1 MIDLKICVNE
11 RTGSRRALYAPPA
24 KSANANGCYFFKIL
38 YCGKL
43 SFQTDSA
50 RKFPPVRPS
59 GAQAFAEQGAGAFQ
73 LPVATEK
80 HIQRDKTVLRPSVN
94 ADVRLGEQ
102 QHAGHT
108 HAVAKMMKMCGKCG
122 RGLPHRRHAGAA
134 LAAQRRLRAGQHR
147 SRRGQAGREYR
158 GVSHVQSGQLW
169 IYTYTLSAQAY
180 VANL

>member
-1 MIDLKICVNE
+1 M
-11 RTGSRRALYAPPA
+11 
-24 KSANANGCYFFKIL
+24 L

-73 LPVATEK
+73 LPIAAEK
-80 HIQRDKTVLRPSVN
+80 HIQRGKTVLRPSVN

-122 RGLPHRRHAGAA
+122 RACRIGGTLEQRLQRGGIGEQGSIAVVEVKQGVIAGGVGQGL
-134 LAAQRRLRAGQHR
+134 RL
-147 SRRGQAGREYR
+147 
-158 GVSHVQSGQLW
+158 
-169 IYTYTLSAQAY
+169 
-180 VANL
+180 